1 MLLEARVKPEKV
13 WAAWEKAHALH
24 GQKGMESGTKAVTK
38 LDGKKGFRYQILDVV
53 PGKSF
58 SILWKTLFVRLI
70 FTHHVHPTSR
80 GCQIRYDFEI
90 KGPFA
95 IPVRWFLGKKIQA
108 NLELVLKTIVKKLE
122 AAERI

>member
-24 GQKGMESGTKAVTK
+24 AQKGMQPGTKAVTQ
-38 LDGKKGFRYQILDVV
+38 LDGKKGFRYQILDVI

-70 FTHHVHPTSR
+70 FTHRVEPTPR
-80 GCQIRYDFEI
+80 GCQIFYDFEI

-95 IPVRWFLGKKIQA
+95 IPVRWFLGKKIRD
-108 NLELVLKTIVKKLE
+108 NLEQVLKTIVKNLE
-122 AAERI
+122 ATERI